1 MGKPLAIIASDLHL
15 KPRTWKHRQIV
26 GDSYHAWDQVVSGAI
41 EYQVSYVILAGD
53 LLDRQLNGSEPII
66 KLKEGLD
73 RLEKAG
79 ITTLFIQGQHE
90 YQESPWASLSG
101 SIHLHGQEPVEVG
114 PFKIFGIDYQ
124 SKEELLPAI
133 GELPILATDRNI
145 LVMHQVWQ
153 DWMGERALP
162 QGKFEDVLNSTPE
175 LEVLITGDLHE
186 QRLEN
191 HQNAGGSEMTVLSPG
206 STCVQSIAEPL
217 EKFFYVLRDDD
228 GKAAFLPVV
237 INNRPIFRYPK
248 TLETVGDVEEALA
261 RVEDDY
267 EVAFQLADSN
277 KLSEDLCTPIFQ
289 YVYSH
294 EVSSDV
300 GRLEKRLDGRVHL
313 FWKEI
318 PDKSDK
324 FIEAFAAGVSV
335 TMKDVLRDHVEE
347 GKTRDLAERLLV
359 SPDPVEELL
368 RWRREKAKQAT
379 Q

>member
-1 MGKPLAIIASDLHL
+1 MGNPVAIIASDLHL
-15 KPRTWKHRQIV
+15 KPRTWKHRPIV
-26 GDSYHAWDQVVSGAI
+26 GDSYNAWDQVVSGAI

-101 SIHLHGQEPVEVG
+101 SIHLHGHCPVEVG

-124 SKEELLPAI
+124 SKEELFPAI
-133 GELPILATDRNI
+133 GMLPMLATDRNI

-162 QGKFEDVLNSTPE
+162 QGKFEDVLNATPE

-186 QRLEN
+186 QRLES
-191 HQNAGGSEMTVLSPG
+191 HRNASGSETTVLSPG

-228 GKAAFLPVV
+228 GKAAFLPVA

-267 EVAFQLADSN
+267 EVAFQFADSS
-277 KLSEDLCTPIFQ
+277 KLPEDLCTPIFQ

-294 EVSSDV
+294 EVAADV

-324 FIEAFAAGVSV
+324 FIEAFTAGVSV
-335 TMKDVLRDHVEE
+335 AMKDVLRDHVEE

-368 RWRREKAKQAT
+368 RWRRERAEQEAK
-379 Q
+379 

>member
-26 GDSYHAWDQVVSGAI
+26 GDSYFAWDQVVSGAI
-41 EYQVSYVILAGD
+41 EFEVSHVILAGD

-90 YQESPWASLSG
+90 YQESPWASLSA
-101 SIHLHGQEPVEVG
+101 SIHLHGHEPVTVG
-114 PFKIFGIDYQ
+114 PFKVFGIDYQ

-133 GELPILATDRNI
+133 GALSIVESDRNI

-162 QGKFEDVLNSTPE
+162 QGKFEDVLNATPA

-186 QRLEN
+186 QKLEDHAN
-191 HQNAGGSEMTVLSPG
+191 DSGSQMSVLSPG

-228 GKAAFLPVV
+228 HSAAFLPVP
-237 INNRPIFRYPK
+237 IKSRPIFRYPT
-248 TLETVGDVEEALA
+248 TLETVEDVEAALA

-277 KLSEDLCTPIFQ
+277 KLPEDLCTPIFQ

-294 EVSSDV
+294 EVAADV
-300 GRLEKRLDGRVHL
+300 GRLEKRLDDRVHL

-324 FIEAFAAGVSV
+324 FVEAFTAGVSV
-335 TMKDVLRDHVEE
+335 TMKDVLREQVEE

-368 RWRREKAKQAT
+368 RWRREKAKQEV